1 MATEVKL
8 PPLGENV
15 PGGDI
20 VELLVKPGDTVAAEQ
35 PLFDVEAE
43 KSTVS
48 VPAPVA
54 GKIAKLLVKKGDHVK
69 TDQVVAVIEDG
80 DGKPAAAPAKK
91 EERGDAPPAKAR
103 TTPEAKEPTEKGPR
117 APTEPA
123 SAKQQAAAPAA
134 PPPPPAPADG
144 GIVHAGPATR
154 RVAREWGVDLR
165 RVAGSGP
172 RGRITQDDVKSFV
185 RHLAAGGE
193 NGHAIQAPSLPDFA
207 KFGPIEA
214 KPLDTIRRRTAEHV
228 SLAWRL
234 IPHVTHHDL
243 ADITDLEAFR
253 KQTSLTPAPL
263 PQEERGESGPKLTVT
278 AFVLKALAIL
288 LKQMPQFN
296 ASLDDA
302 AGKLIV
308 KQYYHLGVAV
318 DTDKG
323 LVVPVLRDVDKK
335 SVQEIAKEM
344 AEAADRARQ
353 GKMKPDEMQ
362 GGTFTVSNLGGI
374 GGTGFSP
381 IVNWPQVA
389 ILGLSRAR
397 QQPVWK
403 NGGWLARLQLP
414 MSLSYDHRVIDG
426 AAAARFCRALAE
438 MLENPMKML
447 LQA

>member
-8 PPLGENV
+8 PLLGENI

-20 VELLVKPGDTVAAEQ
+20 VEVLVAPGDTVAAEQ

-48 VPAPVA
+48 VPTPVG

-69 TDQVVAVIEDG
+69 TDQVVAVIEEG
-80 DGKPAAAPAKK
+80 DGKAPPPRGEKK
-91 EERGDAPPAKAR
+91 EEKKPLAEPAK
-103 TTPEAKEPTEKGPR
+103 EAPR
-117 APTEPA
+117 PVQPPPGAKRQAA
-123 SAKQQAAAPAA
+123 SASAPE
-134 PPPPPAPADG
+134 PPPAPQTDG

-154 RVAREWGVDLR
+154 RLAREWGVDLH
-165 RVAGSGP
+165 RVGGSGP
-172 RGRITQDDVKSFV
+172 KGRITQDDVKSFIRNLAV
-185 RHLAAGGE
+185 GGEAAAGG
-193 NGHAIQAPSLPDFA
+193 GRTAQASALPDFS
-207 KFGPIEA
+207 KWGPVEA
-214 KPLDTIRRRTAEHV
+214 KPLDTIRKRTAEHV
-228 SLAWRL
+228 SLAWSV

-243 ADITDLEAFR
+243 ADVTDLEAFR
-253 KQTSLTPAPL
+253 KQ
-263 PQEERGESGPKLTVT
+263 QEGQGPKLTVT

-302 AGKLIV
+302 GGKLIA
-308 KQYYHLGVAV
+308 KYYYHLGVAV

-323 LVVPVLRDVDKK
+323 LVVPVLHDVDKK
-335 SVQEIAKEM
+335 SVHEIAKEM

-374 GGTGFSP
+374 GGTAFSP

-397 QQPVWK
+397 QQPVWRDGAW
-403 NGGWLARLQLP
+403 NPRLQLP
-414 MSLSYDHRVIDG
+414 LSLSYDHRVIDG

-447 LQA
+447 LHA